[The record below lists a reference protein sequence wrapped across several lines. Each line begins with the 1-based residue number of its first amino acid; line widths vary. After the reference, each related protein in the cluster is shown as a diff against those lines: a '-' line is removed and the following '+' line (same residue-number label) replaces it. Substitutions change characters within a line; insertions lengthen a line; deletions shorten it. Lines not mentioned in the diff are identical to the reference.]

1 MRRNKAEVDEYIYSV
16 ESSSPSLKEKP
27 IKGFLFAKLYFE
39 AKEYELAKRHVSAYL
54 KVAERDPK
62 AHQFLGKLYEREGDI
77 NKAIGCYKRSV
88 DLNPAQRDLVLK
100 VAELLVSKTER
111 DNRAEFWV
119 EKAAKLLPG
128 HLAVFNLKEHLLN
141 QQGQQGWNQLFDL
154 LQAELAVRPGD
165 AHINIKLVQL
175 FSSDGRLEEAVK
187 HCLAT
192 EKRGL
197 LRSSLDWYSTV
208 VHTLQESLAQP
219 SVSSNEK
226 MREHRQR
233 ELLLAHC
240 SLLRLTLQGKGLQ
253 PSIQALWSFDC
264 AMQGLKRAEGSVTDD
279 LSGVYVEMRGH
290 LYLHAGTLLL
300 KMAQEREQQWRAVI
314 DLAAL
319 CYLLAYQVPRPKS
332 KVSKRDQSPPQPLE
346 LLASDRKSQAGHML
360 LNLKPETHTFVRE
373 VVEAFGN
380 CSGQGA
386 LFELLFGPLAPV
398 GSSFI
403 GNDDIRSI
411 NTQAPEI
418 SDLTKWD
425 NGSIQLHGGDLQ
437 QLCWLGLQW
446 SLLAQRPALRDWLK
460 QLFPRLNLETSK
472 LDTNT
477 PESICLLDLEVFLCG
492 VVWCSH
498 TQLQE
503 RVRITSTGQHGPRC
517 LPLPLLHHLFT
528 DRQRDWWDAVYR
540 LIHKRAAPGMSAK
553 LRMTVQ
559 HGLSTLRAGEKHGLQ
574 PALPIHWAQHLS
586 SAGFGVNSYYDH
598 EYIRRSV
605 HYWNVVLPLLDKI
618 KRRRGIPGPLDP
630 LFIHF
635 PSRDIEIPSVKG
647 FEEEAKIAFATLLDI
662 EGKTEE
668 AIATLETINNISSN
682 WHLARIFQRLSEEAG
697 SGVEETQDRCIMFLR
712 KFRTYLSKIYN
723 ANADDMD
730 KLPVSMEEV
739 MDLLND
745 VKQQLEESGEAMDE
759 EDDGGPVHSS
769 LQFPKPDASISCV
782 KFAPLTPSPSKSL
795 VSPSKRHLGG
805 ETILRFQISPKTP
818 PHWAEDQK
826 SLLQMLCQQV
836 ESLKNEVHDLRHHS
850 SDSMASP
857 HQRMYG
863 DGYGAESMQE
873 GYPPA
878 QTFHGAPLTVA
889 TTQAPSMYYNQS
901 SAYNAGQYLL
911 RTAANVTPTKA
922 PLYGINRLPPQQ
934 HMYAYQQPTNT
945 PPLQSTPACI
955 YPPQDQVF
963 GAPLRFESPATSLLS
978 PYSEEYYGHSQPT
991 TNPPLPE
998 PGYFTKPS
1006 IVPVQ
1011 PPKSIE
1017 GKPVGFGKISFGQP
1031 IHAEP
1036 PKLPSFGAGIV
1047 AQSTPSSAAF
1057 KFNSNFKS
1065 NDGDF
1070 TFKSKNNESL
1080 LGLLTSDIPTKS
1092 EGPSEGKH
1100 QEPPSQG
1107 GIFTFGP
1114 KSASEFSFADT
1125 IQIQDKPNLFGKF
1138 DQPFSFTDVTTPV
1151 FGLANT
1157 AEEEKGA
1164 ESNNNSTHVE
1174 EDEDGPHFEPIV
1186 PLPDKVDVKTGEE
1199 EEEEMFCNRAKLFR
1213 FDAETKEWKERGIGL
1228 VKILKHNTSGKVRL
1242 LIRREQVL
1250 KICANHYITPDML
1263 LKPNAGSDKYWVWN
1277 AVDYADEEP
1286 RPEQLAIRFKTED
1299 ESLLFKTKFEEAQKI
1314 VPKSPKMQQDQSYRK
1329 NNFPKL
1335 SAPLATNFAAQ
1346 FAKKYGEWDCNVC
1359 CVRNAA
1365 KVMQCV
1371 ACQTANPN
1379 APSKLDSA
1387 PATDIK
1393 GFTSG
1398 AASVGGFT
1406 FGFGADSSKDTS
1418 SAGSIGKGFGSFGAQ
1433 IPSSF
1438 TFGTSGTTY
1447 IPAAGF
1453 GAQFGKR
1460 QETTKV
1466 AAESKPS
1473 TMPFGSGFGVQFG
1486 INPGQ
1491 WDCDTCT
1498 LRNEAFANSC
1508 LSCQTP
1514 RPSEKPAA
1522 VSPALATLSIG
1533 SGFGAQFGK
1542 KPGQWECD
1550 TCLVRNEES
1559 ASSCVSCQTPN
1570 NVAKTDVDGAAESK
1584 PSTMPFGA
1592 PALATLSIGS
1602 GFGEQFGKKPGQ
1614 WECDTCLV
1622 RNEESASSCVS
1633 CQTPNPTAKSTVE
1646 VAPTT
1651 EPTVSDFGAAFSRKD
1666 GQWDCDT
1673 CLMRNDAS
1681 ASKCVS
1687 CQTPNPNASSSSLRA
1702 MFARQEGQWDC
1713 DACLVRNN
1721 DSASQCVS
1729 CQMPNTNVK
1738 SIVTA
1743 ATASSSFSFN
1753 FGSRTASTQPTGT
1766 GFKANF
1772 NGDSSLQFGTG
1783 KVDKSSPASFK
1794 FETPP
1799 QAESSTPSA
1808 AGFSFTMPIP
1818 AGGFKFGTQ
1827 ETAKETLPAETQTPS
1842 SGSASMFLKN
1852 IVEQHREKESGVG
1865 VYPSVLSV
1873 DKTGQD
1879 ENPLFIG
1886 KPNDFSFADLAKNSQ
1901 GDFQFG
1907 QTDSNFKGFTRA
1919 GEQLFTSLQS
1929 NQRADTSA
1937 DQDEEGIYKTEDN
1950 DDIQFEPV
1958 VQMPE
1963 KVDLVTGEEDE
1974 QALYSQRVKLFRFDG
1989 DISQWKE
1996 RGVGVLK
2003 FLKNATNG
2011 RLRVLM
2017 RREQVLKVCANH
2029 WITTTMNL
2037 KPLAGSDKAWM
2048 WLANDFSDGDAR
2060 LEQLAAKFKTPE
2072 LAEEFKLKFEECQRL
2087 LLDIP
2092 LQTPHKLVDTGR
2104 TAHLIQKAE
2113 EMKSGLKD
2121 LKSFLTDD
2129 KTKIKEDDSHANIT
2143 TASNPSGLNIKPH
2156 AENTGPTLEWDNYDL
2171 REEALDDSAD
2181 TSVYALPLASSP
2193 IRKNLFC
2200 FGESTEGFNFSF
2212 QPVVSPAKSLAKM
2225 NQSGVSADEEQDISQ
2240 EEERDG
2246 LYFEPVVPL
2255 PDLVEISTGEEN
2267 ENVCFSHRA
2276 KLYRYDKDL
2285 NQWKERGIGDLK
2297 ILQNCDTKRVR
2308 LIMRRD
2314 QVLKICANHWV
2325 TSSMKLEPMKG
2336 AEKAWVWSAIDFA
2349 EVTKGNVEQLA
2360 VRFKL
2365 KDVANSFRDIFDQ
2378 AKTAQEKEILVTPM
2392 ASSETLTQEE
2402 AIATGTTV
2410 CGQAAVAILEETT
2423 TERTELYHETLHTP
2437 DCKSSTGTPH
2447 SPLNL
2452 SRMVMSPPKFLFGTD
2467 SLQKFLGS
2475 SPPSSKEDSS
2485 PESSKVKDSGR
2496 TSQPLTAFKISEKAP
2511 SHAEA
2516 NSEVEVVYVRQPTVE
2531 QVLLARELLLPLTFF
2546 CYQNEPGYT
2555 SDDQTDD
2562 EDFETAVKA
2571 LNGKLYR
2578 DPPEREAA
2586 SAGSGQA
2593 EAGVKGLDPEVE
2605 VLWEKRPTP
2614 EEEQK
2619 ARNLQLPSTF
2629 FCGVGSDG
2637 EAEKDKPEDFETE
2650 FRKAQEALDAERSSE
2665 PVSSEDVSSSTG
2677 DTVPEQQVPD
2687 QYPSSQEQAS
2697 DQSEAEVQ
2705 STTAVKQVPVQSLA
2719 IQEVEFS
2726 AQGSQEQATEQSV
2739 TIQSSTAEEQVS
2751 VQSLTIQEAEVHS
2764 STKEQQTPD
2773 QSDSTSTPSQTAVSR
2788 SREQATTPNPS
2799 EKPAASPPALVTP
2812 SFGFGFGAQFGKKPG
2827 QWECDMCLVRN
2838 EESASSCVSCQTLNP
2853 AASSGKQ
2860 APDQSDSTPTAISS
2874 SPIDLSAKKTS
2885 EPDSNT
2891 TFTTTTTRDAPNSFG
2906 SLGFSALGG
2915 EGFSFA
2921 DLAQNTGGEFAF
2933 GKQDSNFSFA
2943 NAGATLFGAAAPA
2956 KAEGGEEECDEGDT
2970 NNVGID
2976 FEPIVSLPEVETK
2989 SGEEDEEIL
2998 ECAYHAASECA

>member
-1 MRRNKAEVDEYIYSV
+1 MSDAMDLMNCSICLDLLKDPVAIPCGRNYCMGCIEDCWNQGDLNGVYSCPDCRKTFTPRPVLNKNTLLIELVEKLKNTGLHAASPAHCYAEPGDVECDFCIGRKLKSVKFCLVCLASYCETHLQPHYEVAPLKKHKLVKASTQLHEMICSHHDKLLEVYCRTDQQCICYLCTVDEHKGHDTVSAAAERTEKQKQLDEKQQILKQRIQKTEMGVFGARQSIQFVKSSAQAAVEDSERIFPELIRSIERRSSKVKQLIKAKEMAEVS
-16 ESSSPSLKEKP
+16 
-27 IKGFLFAKLYFE
+27 
-39 AKEYELAKRHVSAYL
+39 R
-54 KVAERDPK
+54 
-62 AHQFLGKLYEREGDI
+62 
-77 NKAIGCYKRSV
+77 
-88 DLNPAQRDLVLK
+88 
-100 VAELLVSKTER
+100 TE
-111 DNRAEFWV
+111 
-119 EKAAKLLPG
+119 G
-128 HLAVFNLKEHLLN
+128 HLK
-141 QQGQQGWNQLFDL
+141 Q
-154 LQAELAVRPGD
+154 
-165 AHINIKLVQL
+165 
-175 FSSDGRLEEAVK
+175 LEE
-187 HCLAT
+187 
-192 EKRGL
+192 
-197 LRSSLDWYSTV
+197 
-208 VHTLQESLAQP
+208 
-219 SVSSNEK
+219 
-226 MREHRQR
+226 
-233 ELLLAHC
+233 
-240 SLLRLTLQGKGLQ
+240 
-253 PSIQALWSFDC
+253 
-264 AMQGLKRAEGSVTDD
+264 
-279 LSGVYVEMRGH
+279 
-290 LYLHAGTLLL
+290 
-300 KMAQEREQQWRAVI
+300 
-314 DLAAL
+314 
-319 CYLLAYQVPRPKS
+319 
-332 KVSKRDQSPPQPLE
+332 
-346 LLASDRKSQAGHML
+346 
-360 LNLKPETHTFVRE
+360 E
-373 VVEAFGN
+373 VVELRRKDA
-380 CSGQGA
+380 
-386 LFELLFGPLAPV
+386 EL
-398 GSSFI
+398 
-403 GNDDIRSI
+403 
-411 NTQAPEI
+411 E
-418 SDLTKWD
+418 
-425 NGSIQLHGGDLQ
+425 QL
-437 QLCWLGLQW
+437 
-446 SLLAQRPALRDWLK
+446 
-460 QLFPRLNLETSK
+460 
-472 LDTNT
+472 
-477 PESICLLDLEVFLCG
+477 
-492 VVWCSH
+492 SH
-498 TQLQE
+498 TE
-503 RVRITSTGQHGPRC
+503 
-517 LPLPLLHHLFT
+517 
-528 DRQRDWWDAVYR
+528 
-540 LIHKRAAPGMSAK
+540 
-553 LRMTVQ
+553 
-559 HGLSTLRAGEKHGLQ
+559 
-574 PALPIHWAQHLS
+574 
-586 SAGFGVNSYYDH
+586 DH
-598 EYIRRSV
+598 
-605 HYWNVVLPLLDKI
+605 
-618 KRRRGIPGPLDP
+618 
-630 LFIHF
+630 IHF
-635 PSRDIEIPSVKG
+635 LKSFQSFSVPPG
-647 FEEEAKIAFATLLDI
+647 I
-662 EGKTEE
+662 EGVPSTFNPHVSIEDVKKSLSELQDRMENVFNEE
-668 AIATLETINNISSN
+668 MVKISRKVGYAF
-682 WHLARIFQRLSEEAG
+682 HLASSPMRKILFCFGECTSGFSFQ
-697 SGVEETQDRCIMFLR
+697 
-712 KFRTYLSKIYN
+712 
-723 ANADDMD
+723 
-730 KLPVSMEEV
+730 PV
-739 MDLLND
+739 
-745 VKQQLEESGEAMDE
+745 
-759 EDDGGPVHSS
+759 
-769 LQFPKPDASISCV
+769 I
-782 KFAPLTPSPSKSL
+782 SPSKSL
-795 VSPSKRHLGG
+795 AKLNRIRVSVD
-805 ETILRFQISPKTP
+805 
-818 PHWAEDQK
+818 EDQDVTQDK
-826 SLLQMLCQQV
+826 QATKTKVFTGGS
-836 ESLKNEVHDLRHHS
+836 
-850 SDSMASP
+850 ASV
-857 HQRMYG
+857 G
-863 DGYGAESMQE
+863 GF
-873 GYPPA
+873 
-878 QTFHGAPLTVA
+878 TF
-889 TTQAPSMYYNQS
+889 
-901 SAYNAGQYLL
+901 
-911 RTAANVTPTKA
+911 R
-922 PLYGINRLPPQQ
+922 
-934 HMYAYQQPTNT
+934 
-945 PPLQSTPACI
+945 
-955 YPPQDQVF
+955 F
-963 GAPLRFESPATSLLS
+963 GAD
-978 PYSEEYYGHSQPT
+978 SQPT
-991 TNPPLPE
+991 TNPPIPE
-998 PGYFTKPS
+998 SGYFIKPFV
-1006 IVPVQ
+1006 VPVQ
-1011 PPKSIE
+1011 PAKSIE
-1017 GKPVGFGKISFGQP
+1017 RKPVDFVKMSFGQP
-1031 IHAEP
+1031 IPAEP
-1036 PKLPSFGAGIV
+1036 PKVLSFGAEIV

-1070 TFKSKNNESL
+1070 TFMSKNSENL
-1080 LGLLTSDIPTKS
+1080 LKLLMSDIPTKL
-1092 EGPSEGKH
+1092 EGPSEGKP
-1100 QEPPSQG
+1100 QYPPSLG
-1107 GIFTFGP
+1107 GILTFGT
-1114 KSASEFSFADT
+1114 KSAPGFSFNDS
-1125 IQIQDKPNLFGKF
+1125 IQIQDKPNPFGKF

-1199 EEEEMFCNRAKLFR
+1199 EEEEMFCNRARMFR
-1213 FDAETKEWKERGIGL
+1213 FDAETKEWKERGIGF

-1242 LIRREQVL
+1242 LMRREKIL
-1250 KICANHYITPDML
+1250 KVCANHYITPDML
-1263 LKPNAGSDKYWVWN
+1263 LKTNAGSDKSWVWN

-1286 RPEQLAIRFKTED
+1286 RLEQLAIRFKTEVKA
-1299 ESLLFKTKFEEAQKI
+1299 LLFKTKFEEAQKI
-1314 VPKSPKMQQDQSYRK
+1314 VPKSPKKQQDQLCRK
-1329 NNFPKL
+1329 KKYPKH
-1335 SAPLATNFAAQ
+1335 SAPEATNLGAQ

-1387 PATDIK
+1387 LATDIK

-1418 SAGSIGKGFGSFGAQ
+1418 SAGSIGKGLGSFGAQ
-1433 IPSSF
+1433 TPSSF
-1438 TFGTSGTTY
+1438 TVGTSGTTY

-1473 TMPFGSGFGVQFG
+1473 TMPFGSGFGVQFSM
-1486 INPGQ
+1486 NPGQ
-1491 WDCDTCT
+1491 WDRDTCA

-1514 RPSEKPAA
+1514 NPSGKPAA
-1522 VSPALATLSIG
+1522 
-1533 SGFGAQFGK
+1533 
-1542 KPGQWECD
+1542 
-1550 TCLVRNEES
+1550 
-1559 ASSCVSCQTPN
+1559 
-1570 NVAKTDVDGAAESK
+1570 
-1584 PSTMPFGA
+1584 GA
-1592 PALATLSIGS
+1592 PALATLSTGS
-1602 GFGEQFGKKPGQ
+1602 GFGAQFSKKLGQ
-1614 WECDTCLV
+1614 WDCDTCVV
-1622 RNEESASSCVS
+1622 RNEASSSSCVS
-1633 CQTPNPTAKSTVE
+1633 CQTPNPSAKSTVE

-1651 EPTVSDFGAAFSRKD
+1651 EPTVSDFGADFSRKD

-1673 CLMRNDAS
+1673 CLVRNDAS

-1721 DSASQCVS
+1721 NSASQCVS
-1729 CQMPNTNVK
+1729 CQMPNPNVK
-1738 SIVTA
+1738 SIATA
-1743 ATASSSFSFN
+1743 ANSRSSFSFN
-1753 FGSRTASTQPTGT
+1753 FGSQTASTQPTGT

-1827 ETAKETLPAETQTPS
+1827 ETAKETLPAETQTPA

-1852 IVEQHREKESGVG
+1852 IAEQHREKESGVS
-1865 VYPSVLSV
+1865 VYASVLSV

-1974 QALYSQRVKLFRFDG
+1974 QAVYSQRVKLFRFDG

-2104 TAHLIQKAE
+2104 TAHIIQKAE
-2113 EMKSGLKD
+2113 EMKSCLKD

-2143 TASNPSGLNIKPH
+2143 TASNTSGLNIKPH

-2212 QPVVSPAKSLAKM
+2212 QPVVSTAKSLAKM

-2297 ILQNCDTKRVR
+2297 ILQHCDTKRVR

-2378 AKTAQEKEILVTPM
+2378 AKTAQENEILVTPIT
-2392 ASSETLTQEE
+2392 SSETLTQEE
-2402 AIATGTTV
+2402 AIATGTTM

-2467 SLQKFLGS
+2467 SLQKFFGS

-2496 TSQPLTAFKISEKAP
+2496 TSQPLTAFKISEK
-2511 SHAEA
+2511 
-2516 NSEVEVVYVRQPTVE
+2516 
-2531 QVLLARELLLPLTFF
+2531 
-2546 CYQNEPGYT
+2546 
-2555 SDDQTDD
+2555 D

-2586 SAGSGQA
+2586 SAGSAGQA
-2593 EAGVKGLDPEVE
+2593 EAGVEGLDPEVE

-2629 FCGVGSDG
+2629 FCGVGSDS

-2650 FRKAQEALDAERSSE
+2650 FRKAQEALDAERSSD
-2665 PVSSEDVSSSTG
+2665 PEDVSSSTC

-2697 DQSEAEVQ
+2697 DQSGAEVQ
-2705 STTAVKQVPVQSLA
+2705 STPAEEQVPDQSLT
-2719 IQEVEFS
+2719 IQEAEIPTP
-2726 AQGSQEQATEQSV
+2726 GSQEQATEQSV
-2739 TIQSSTAEEQVS
+2739 TIQDADIQYSTAEEQVPVQSVTIQEADVQSSTAEEQVS
-2751 VQSLTIQEAEVHS
+2751 VQSLTIQEAEVQS
-2764 STKEQQTPD
+2764 TTKEQQTPD
-2773 QSDSTSTPSQTAVSR
+2773 QSDSTSTPSQTAVSC

-2799 EKPAASPPALVTP
+2799 EKPAASAPALVTP
-2812 SFGFGFGAQFGKKPG
+2812 SFSFGFGAQFGKKPG

-2853 AASSGKQ
+2853 AASSGEQ
-2860 APDQSDSTPTAISS
+2860 APDQSDSTPAAISS

-2885 EPDSNT
+2885 DPDSNT
-2891 TFTTTTTRDAPNSFG
+2891 TFTTTTTQDAPNSFG

-2915 EGFSFA
+2915 EGLSFA
-2921 DLAQNTGGEFAF
+2921 DLAQNTGGLFAF
-2933 GKQDSNFSFA
+2933 GKQDSNFSWA
-2943 NAGATLFGAAAPA
+2943 NAEATLFGAAAPA

-2998 ECAYHAASECA
+2998 FKERTKLYRWERDLGQWKERGVGDIKILFHPDKRFYRVLMRREQVLKVCANHTICQSMELKPMNTSNQALVWTATDFSEGEGKVEQLAAKFKTAELAESFRKIFCECQSRMSQSEASTLSSPQLSRVQEHSRDTNPQVYLSISADDEPLGTVTIELFSHIVPKTAENFRALCTGQKGFGLRNTVFHRVVPDFMCQGGDITNQDGTGGKSIYGHKFEDENFDVRHTGPGLLSMDNHGRDTNNSQFFITLKKAEHLDFKHVAFGFVREGMDVVRSMGELGTKTGKPSKKIVITECGQL

>member
-1 MRRNKAEVDEYIYSV
+1 MADAMDLMNCSICLDLLKDPVAIPCGHNYCMGCIEDCWNQGDLNGVYSCPNCRKTFTPRPVLNKNTLLVELVEKLKNTGLHAALAAHCYAEPGDVECDFCIGRKLKSVKFCLVCLASYCETHLQPHYEVAPLKKHKLVKASTQLHEMICSHHDKLLEVYCRTDQQCICYLCTVDEHKGHDTVSAAAERNEKQKQLDEKQQILKQRIQKTEMGVLEARQSIQFVKSSAQAAVEDSERIFPELIRSIERRSSKVKQLIKAKEMAEVS
-16 ESSSPSLKEKP
+16 
-27 IKGFLFAKLYFE
+27 
-39 AKEYELAKRHVSAYL
+39 R
-54 KVAERDPK
+54 
-62 AHQFLGKLYEREGDI
+62 
-77 NKAIGCYKRSV
+77 
-88 DLNPAQRDLVLK
+88 
-100 VAELLVSKTER
+100 TE
-111 DNRAEFWV
+111 
-119 EKAAKLLPG
+119 G
-128 HLAVFNLKEHLLN
+128 HLK
-141 QQGQQGWNQLFDL
+141 Q
-154 LQAELAVRPGD
+154 
-165 AHINIKLVQL
+165 
-175 FSSDGRLEEAVK
+175 LEE
-187 HCLAT
+187 
-192 EKRGL
+192 
-197 LRSSLDWYSTV
+197 
-208 VHTLQESLAQP
+208 
-219 SVSSNEK
+219 
-226 MREHRQR
+226 
-233 ELLLAHC
+233 
-240 SLLRLTLQGKGLQ
+240 
-253 PSIQALWSFDC
+253 
-264 AMQGLKRAEGSVTDD
+264 
-279 LSGVYVEMRGH
+279 
-290 LYLHAGTLLL
+290 
-300 KMAQEREQQWRAVI
+300 
-314 DLAAL
+314 
-319 CYLLAYQVPRPKS
+319 
-332 KVSKRDQSPPQPLE
+332 
-346 LLASDRKSQAGHML
+346 
-360 LNLKPETHTFVRE
+360 E
-373 VVEAFGN
+373 VVELRRKDA
-380 CSGQGA
+380 
-386 LFELLFGPLAPV
+386 EL
-398 GSSFI
+398 
-403 GNDDIRSI
+403 
-411 NTQAPEI
+411 E
-418 SDLTKWD
+418 
-425 NGSIQLHGGDLQ
+425 QL
-437 QLCWLGLQW
+437 
-446 SLLAQRPALRDWLK
+446 
-460 QLFPRLNLETSK
+460 
-472 LDTNT
+472 
-477 PESICLLDLEVFLCG
+477 
-492 VVWCSH
+492 SH
-498 TQLQE
+498 TE
-503 RVRITSTGQHGPRC
+503 
-517 LPLPLLHHLFT
+517 
-528 DRQRDWWDAVYR
+528 
-540 LIHKRAAPGMSAK
+540 
-553 LRMTVQ
+553 
-559 HGLSTLRAGEKHGLQ
+559 
-574 PALPIHWAQHLS
+574 
-586 SAGFGVNSYYDH
+586 DH
-598 EYIRRSV
+598 
-605 HYWNVVLPLLDKI
+605 
-618 KRRRGIPGPLDP
+618 
-630 LFIHF
+630 IHF
-635 PSRDIEIPSVKG
+635 LKSFQSFSVPPG
-647 FEEEAKIAFATLLDI
+647 I
-662 EGKTEE
+662 EGLPSTFNPHVSIEDVKKSLSELQDRMENVFNEE
-668 AIATLETINNISSN
+668 MVKISRKVGYAF
-682 WHLARIFQRLSEEAG
+682 HLASSPMRKILFCFGECTPGFSFQ
-697 SGVEETQDRCIMFLR
+697 
-712 KFRTYLSKIYN
+712 
-723 ANADDMD
+723 
-730 KLPVSMEEV
+730 PV
-739 MDLLND
+739 
-745 VKQQLEESGEAMDE
+745 
-759 EDDGGPVHSS
+759 
-769 LQFPKPDASISCV
+769 I
-782 KFAPLTPSPSKSL
+782 SPSKSPAKL
-795 VSPSKRHLGG
+795 NRIRVSVD
-805 ETILRFQISPKTP
+805 
-818 PHWAEDQK
+818 EDQDVTQDK
-826 SLLQMLCQQV
+826 QATKTKVFTGGS
-836 ESLKNEVHDLRHHS
+836 
-850 SDSMASP
+850 ASV
-857 HQRMYG
+857 G
-863 DGYGAESMQE
+863 GF
-873 GYPPA
+873 
-878 QTFHGAPLTVA
+878 TF
-889 TTQAPSMYYNQS
+889 
-901 SAYNAGQYLL
+901 
-911 RTAANVTPTKA
+911 R
-922 PLYGINRLPPQQ
+922 
-934 HMYAYQQPTNT
+934 
-945 PPLQSTPACI
+945 
-955 YPPQDQVF
+955 F
-963 GAPLRFESPATSLLS
+963 GAD
-978 PYSEEYYGHSQPT
+978 SQPT
-991 TNPPLPE
+991 TNPPIPE
-998 PGYFTKPS
+998 SGYFIKPF

-1011 PPKSIE
+1011 PAKSI
-1017 GKPVGFGKISFGQP
+1017 GRKPVDFGKMSFGQP
-1031 IHAEP
+1031 IPAEP
-1036 PKLPSFGAGIV
+1036 PKVLSFGAGIV

-1092 EGPSEGKH
+1092 EDPSEGKP
-1100 QEPPSQG
+1100 QYPPSLG
-1107 GIFTFGP
+1107 GILTFGT
-1114 KSASEFSFADT
+1114 KSALGFSFNDS

-1157 AEEEKGA
+1157 AVEEKGA
-1164 ESNNNSTHVE
+1164 ESNNDSTHVE
-1174 EDEDGPHFEPIV
+1174 EDKNGPHFEPIV

-1199 EEEEMFCNRAKLFR
+1199 EEKEMFCNRAKLFR

-1242 LIRREQVL
+1242 LMRREKVL
-1250 KICANHYITPDML
+1250 KVCANHYITPDML
-1263 LKPNAGSDKYWVWN
+1263 LKPNAGSDKSWVWN
-1277 AVDYADEEP
+1277 AVNYADEEP

-1299 ESLLFKTKFEEAQKI
+1299 EALLFKTKFEEAQKI
-1314 VPKSPKMQQDQSYRK
+1314 VPKSPEKQQDQSCREKKY
-1329 NNFPKL
+1329 PKH
-1335 SAPLATNFAAQ
+1335 SAPEATNFGAQ

-1371 ACQTANPN
+1371 VCQTANPN

-1418 SAGSIGKGFGSFGAQ
+1418 SAGSIGKGFGSFGAH

-1466 AAESKPS
+1466 SAESKPS

-1498 LRNEAFANSC
+1498 LRNEAFANRC

-1514 RPSEKPAA
+1514 NPSGKPAA
-1522 VSPALATLSIG
+1522 GAPALATLSIG

-1570 NVAKTDVDGAAESK
+1570 SVAKTDVDEAAESK

-1592 PALATLSIGS
+1592 PALATLSTGS
-1602 GFGEQFGKKPGQ
+1602 EFGAQFSKKLGQ
-1614 WECDTCLV
+1614 WDCDTCVV
-1622 RNEESASSCVS
+1622 RNEASSSSCVS
-1633 CQTPNPTAKSTVE
+1633 CQTPNPSAKSTVE

-1673 CLMRNDAS
+1673 CLVRNDAS

-1702 MFARQEGQWDC
+1702 MFARQERQWDC
-1713 DACLVRNN
+1713 DTCLVRNN

-1729 CQMPNTNVK
+1729 CQMPNPNFK
-1738 SIVTA
+1738 SIATA
-1743 ATASSSFSFN
+1743 ATSSSSFSFN

-1772 NGDSSLQFGTG
+1772 KGDSSLQFGTG

-1827 ETAKETLPAETQTPS
+1827 ETAKETLPAETQTPA

-1852 IVEQHREKESGVG
+1852 IAEQHREKEFGVS
-1865 VYPSVLSV
+1865 VYASVLSV

-1937 DQDEEGIYKTEDN
+1937 DQDEEGIYKTEDI

-1989 DISQWKE
+1989 DISQWKK

-2129 KTKIKEDDSHANIT
+2129 KTKIKDDDSHANIT
-2143 TASNPSGLNIKPH
+2143 TASNTSGLNIKPH

-2181 TSVYALPLASSP
+2181 TSVYALPLESSP

-2378 AKTAQEKEILVTPM
+2378 AKTAQENEILVTPI
-2392 ASSETLTQEE
+2392 ASSETFTQEE

-2410 CGQAAVAILEETT
+2410 CGRAAVAILEETT

-2467 SLQKFLGS
+2467 SLQKFYGS

-2485 PESSKVKDSGR
+2485 PESSKVKDSSR
-2496 TSQPLTAFKISEKAP
+2496 TSQPLTAFKISEK
-2511 SHAEA
+2511 
-2516 NSEVEVVYVRQPTVE
+2516 
-2531 QVLLARELLLPLTFF
+2531 
-2546 CYQNEPGYT
+2546 
-2555 SDDQTDD
+2555 D

-2586 SAGSGQA
+2586 SAGSAGQA
-2593 EAGVKGLDPEVE
+2593 EAGVEGLDPEVE

-2629 FCGVGSDG
+2629 FCGVGSDS

-2650 FRKAQEALDAERSSE
+2650 FRKAQEALDAERSSD
-2665 PVSSEDVSSSTG
+2665 PVSSEDVSSSTC
-2677 DTVPEQQVPD
+2677 DSVPEQQVPD

-2697 DQSEAEVQ
+2697 DQSGAEVQ
-2705 STTAVKQVPVQSLA
+2705 STTAEEQVSDKSLT
-2719 IQEVEFS
+2719 IQEAEIPTP
-2726 AQGSQEQATEQSV
+2726 GSQEQATEQSV
-2739 TIQSSTAEEQVS
+2739 TIQEAEVQSSTAEEHVPDQSLTIQEAEIPTPGSQEQATEQSVSIQDADIQSSTAEEQVS
-2751 VQSLTIQEAEVHS
+2751 VQSLTIQEAEVQS

-2799 EKPAASPPALVTP
+2799 EKPAASAPALVTP

-2853 AASSGKQ
+2853 AASSGEQ
-2860 APDQSDSTPTAISS
+2860 VPDQSDSTPAATSS

-2891 TFTTTTTRDAPNSFG
+2891 TFTTTTTQDAPNSFG

-2921 DLAQNTGGEFAF
+2921 DLPQNTGGEFAF
-2933 GKQDSNFSFA
+2933 GKQDSNFSWA
-2943 NAGATLFGAAAPA
+2943 NAGATLFGAADPA
-2956 KAEGGEEECDEGDT
+2956 KADGGEEECDEGDT

-2998 ECAYHAASECA
+2998 FKERTKLYRWERDLGQWKERGVGDIKILFHPDKRFYRVLMRREQVLKVCANHTICQSMELKPMNTSNQALVWTATDFSEGEGKVEQLAAKFKTAELAESFRKVFCECQSRMSQSEASTLSSPQLSRVQEHSRDTNPQVYLSISADDEPLGTVTIELFSHIVPKTAENFRALCTGQKGFGLRNTVFHRVVPDFMCQGGDITNQDGTGGKSIYGHKFEDENFDVRHTGPGLLSMANHGRDTNNSQFFITLKKAENLDFKHVAFGFVREGIDVVRSMGKLGTKTGQPSKKIVITECGQL